1 MDPVGGQDL
10 SDWLLPLLSSGAAL
24 AAFWALALLAMRRR
38 GWPVWLVAFV
48 SVLLGTLAST
58 IILWSNEV
66 FLLGDT
72 RLALT
77 LEGALTVMA
86 FNLVLHL
93 LIWALIAWLV
103 VRRAR
108 VWAVDAATNPEQERR

>member
-24 AAFWALALLAMRRR
+24 AAFWVLALLAMRRR